1 MYDLKQLLCRAIV
14 KPNENKGNNYNNNNN
29 NGNII
34 IIIIAIIIII
44 IIMIII
50 IIINIISPRPG
61 NTGFHKSTSDN
72 SKANPKCT
80 NYW

>member
-44 IIMIII
+44 II
-50 IIINIISPRPG
+50 IINIISPRPG

>member
-34 IIIIAIIIII
+34 IIII
-44 IIMIII
+44 II

-61 NTGFHKSTSDN
+61 NTGFHKSISDN